1 MKLIELGSKCNI
13 QGKAGNLNKLY
24 NRFNIAR
31 GFIIPNEEF
40 INFLNINGI
49 FLDDDNDAIVLKI
62 MEGKFP
68 DEDKLLKYFLDNY
81 YDNVIVRSS
90 ASLEDGQ
97 KYSFAGQFASYTNTT
112 IDNLIINIKKCW
124 ISQFNNNIGTY
135 KEKYHIANGY
145 SFDILIQE
153 MVISEVSG
161 IAFSINPIDG
171 TKETLIEVLSGQCE
185 DLVSGKKIPHMIH
198 GDDTSDDLI
207 GKEKLTEIRKSI
219 DRLKEIF
226 HEEIEI
232 EFAFKEDKFY
242 LFQVRPITS
251 IHFSINE
258 YIDKR
263 FWCCFKN
270 NNWTLFNRSLWILGA
285 TKYKNKNILN
295 EVTEDITLYYPH
307 NERQL
312 RGFNGNQPPLDN
324 TTISSHKGDDIKRYI
339 EEYNIIIDKINKIS
353 TKIDRDI
360 ITNDYSMFCKDL
372 KVLIKENAI
381 LNSYEYL
388 INSLGNALYNELDKR
403 LIELIENWKNNQNS
417 YFPIYDAIFDY
428 IYKIL
433 DIDVSFNLFREYT
446 HVDELIGICHKKL
459 KVKTLVKRI
468 KMREENGFVL
478 LNVQNKKYC
487 NKVIT
492 TISTV
497 ELVKKKFE
505 QLPDENQDD
514 EDIIKGNSTLKNGS
528 IINGECIVIKDNNMN
543 IKDYN
548 LKDKIL
554 VCEITTAKDIDNL
567 KDLKALIVNSGGVLC
582 HSAIFSREFN
592 IPCLM
597 GCINATE
604 RIKMN
609 DRISYNV
616 DKEYV
621 EIIR

>member
-24 NRFNIAR
+24 NSFNIAR

-62 MEGKFP
+62 MGGKFP

-135 KEKYHIANGY
+135 KEKYHIANSY

-171 TKETLIEVLSGQCE
+171 TKETLIEVVSGQCE

-307 NERQL
+307 NKRQL

-324 TTISSHKGDDIKRYI
+324 ATISSHKGDDIKRYL
-339 EEYNIIIDKINKIS
+339 EEYNVIIDKINKIS

-381 LNSYEYL
+381 INSYEYL
-388 INSLGNALYNELDKR
+388 INSLGNVLYNELDKR

-433 DIDVSFNLFREYT
+433 DIDISFNLFREYT

-543 IKDYN
+543 IKDYD

-554 VCEITTAKDIDNL
+554 VCEVTTAKDIDNL